1 MLSLLFILSKMTRKV
16 IESEKFSDTIRNTK
30 MELPSKNYRFSY
42 LSEGAKQT
50 FCTSTIFIIKIVT
63 LKPKLC

>member
-1 MLSLLFILSKMTRKV
+1 MTKKV
-16 IESEKFSDTIRNTK
+16 MEFEKVSDTRQNIK

-42 LSEGAKQT
+42 LSNGVKET
-50 FCTSTIFIIKIVT
+50 LRNSTLLTIKIVT